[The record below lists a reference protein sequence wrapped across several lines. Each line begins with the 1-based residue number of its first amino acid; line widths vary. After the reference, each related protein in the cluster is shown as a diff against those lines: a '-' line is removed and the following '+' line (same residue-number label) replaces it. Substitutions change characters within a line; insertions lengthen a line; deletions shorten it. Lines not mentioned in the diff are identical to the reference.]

1 MILTILLL
9 GIALI
14 YFGEQMLAG
23 SDAPQDMGNT
33 EQTVVE
39 VKRGKLTKAISA
51 SGQVQTANY
60 FPITSGVNGI
70 VAKVFVKEGDEVVQ
84 GQQIMEITLDAEG
97 NRSLTSAYSNYLKA
111 KNALDSASN
120 NLKTAEN
127 SKIQA
132 EEAFQDEKEA
142 NSYQSDDE
150 RTAYKLLEN
159 SFLRARTEYDL
170 KKTELSQLQIAV
182 NSAWI
187 DYQSQSPVVI
197 APTSGIVSNIVAVEG
212 SRVENSVSERSI
224 QTVASIKKDGT
235 PIATLNVSEVDIG
248 SVKVGQAVNVSL
260 NSIRDKKFQATVVGI
275 DKIGSQTSGVANY
288 PVTVKFEEDAAD
300 VLPNMGVEA
309 DIIVASKDKVL
320 YVPTAALSSENAS
333 YYVTTEGRRKE
344 VKIGISDSE
353 NTEIIS
359 GLSEGDGVLLSSLP
373 KSGFTSTQNDNRG
386 GFNSFNIF
394 RR

>member
-1 MILTILLL
+1 MLTILIL
-9 GIALI
+9 GCILV
-14 YFGEQMLAG
+14 YFGERVLTE
-23 SDAPQDMGNT
+23 SDPAQNTSST

-39 VKRGKLTKAISA
+39 VTRGKITKAVSA
-51 SGQVQTANY
+51 SGQIQTANY

-84 GQQIMEITLDAEG
+84 GQKIMEITLDAEG
-97 NRSLTSAYSNYLKA
+97 NRSLTNAYSNYLKA

-120 NLKTAEN
+120 NLKAAEN

-132 EEAFQDEKEA
+132 EEAFQDEKES

-150 RTAYKLLEN
+150 RTSYKLLEN
-159 SFLRARTEYDL
+159 SFLRAKTEYDL
-170 KKTELSQLQIAV
+170 KKIELSQLQIAV

-187 DYQSQSPVVI
+187 DYQTQSPTVI

-248 SVKVGQAVNVSL
+248 SVKVGQVVKVSL
-260 NSIRDKKFQATVVGI
+260 NSIRNNEFKATVVGI

-288 PVTVKFEEDAAD
+288 PVTVKFEQDAPE

-320 YVPTAALSSENAS
+320 YVPIAAIRSEHNK
-333 YYVTTEGRRKE
+333 YFVDTETGRKE
-344 VKIGISDSE
+344 VSIGLSDGE
-353 NTEIIS
+353 HTEVVS
-359 GLSEGDGVLLSSLP
+359 GLNEGEGVLVDPLP
-373 KSGFTSTQNDNRG
+373 TSGFTTTQNNSRG
-386 GFNSFNIF
+386 GFNSFSIF